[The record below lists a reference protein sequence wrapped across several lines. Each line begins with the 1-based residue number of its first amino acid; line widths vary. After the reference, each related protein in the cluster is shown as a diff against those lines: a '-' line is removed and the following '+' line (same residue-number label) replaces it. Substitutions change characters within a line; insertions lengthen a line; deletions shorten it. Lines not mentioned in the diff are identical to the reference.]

1 MRPFSDSKPEVAVM
15 TGGRLCK
22 RLILAL
28 GLLPG
33 LPFPHR
39 DVEEL
44 ARVFLQAGYEKDNVV
59 IMTKESGLDHFD
71 LMPTAEHIR
80 NQFQLLLAQLKQGD
94 SIILALA
101 GHGVLMLVPGDKPE
115 EKPRAKSFFCP
126 MDANLARKQLPRF
139 IDFDELYK
147 GLADSPATV
156 KLLLVDPC
164 RNELLAQPEGR
175 PGGIEMP
182 APPPPPTSV
191 AALFSCSEKEVS
203 WEDSE
208 LDGGHGVF
216 FHYVIQGLT
225 GKADEERGNGNHKV
239 ELDELYS
246 YVKDNVVAFVAHKHF
261 TAQRPRL
268 LGDLGPVDLLDVSSR
283 SSARAR
289 ELGLADRAQAFL
301 KRYCFDCHGG
311 PNDQGTRFTSALDP
325 RVLLARPENSK
336 KKPFVVPGDV
346 QGSLVWLQAG
356 KAPYR
361 MPPDDAGV
369 KPGDD
374 ERKVLEEWIK
384 AGAPFPKA
392 TGRKP
397 LDDRIVLTRVRDH
410 LMRTKSADREDTRGG
425 PRRNFDQARLK
436 RGGLITSGVSRHN
449 RLVERHPTPFGAYWR
464 SYDFKQSAGRGN
476 LLEFPLGPRFPGHR
490 FDDQAFEQAGG
501 EVIFNLPNGLQ
512 GYMLADAKDRRLDV
526 PAQVAIVSD
535 RSETSGTPEIV
546 NGLSCMACHASG
558 MRPFR
563 DEVRR
568 FPAVFAE
575 IREQV
580 ERLHPPADE
589 MDRLL
594 AQDEDLFLRKL
605 DEAVGPFLRSGELAN
620 ADIRELVRRINE
632 PIGAVARQYAG
643 DLNAESVAAELGLG
657 GVDSLQGAIRGN
669 PKLQELGLGPL
680 LDNHALKRELWDA
693 AGLSLFHRV
702 LPEFGKG
709 PNTKL

>member
-1 MRPFSDSKPEVAVM
+1 MVP
-15 TGGRLCK
+15 
-22 RLILAL
+22 AL
-28 GLLPG
+28 FVL
-33 LPFPHR
+33 F
-39 DVEEL
+39 
-44 ARVFLQAGYEKDNVV
+44 
-59 IMTKESGLDHFD
+59 
-71 LMPTAEHIR
+71 
-80 NQFQLLLAQLKQGD
+80 
-94 SIILALA
+94 ALA
-101 GHGVLMLVPGDKPE
+101 GPPS
-115 EKPRAKSFFCP
+115 AS
-126 MDANLARKQLPRF
+126 
-139 IDFDELYK
+139 
-147 GLADSPATV
+147 
-156 KLLLVDPC
+156 
-164 RNELLAQPEGR
+164 AQ
-175 PGGIEMP
+175 
-182 APPPPPTSV
+182 
-191 AALFSCSEKEVS
+191 
-203 WEDSE
+203 D
-208 LDGGHGVF
+208 
-216 FHYVIQGLT
+216 
-225 GKADEERGNGNHKV
+225 
-239 ELDELYS
+239 
-246 YVKDNVVAFVAHKHF
+246 
-261 TAQRPRL
+261 
-268 LGDLGPVDLLDVSSR
+268 
-283 SSARAR
+283 
-289 ELGLADRAQAFL
+289 LGLADRAQAFL

-325 RVLLARPENSK
+325 KVLLARPENSK
-336 KKPFVVPGDV
+336 KKPFVVPGDP

-356 KAPYR
+356 KAPFR
-361 MPPDDAGV
+361 MPPDDAEV

-410 LMRTKSADREDTRGG
+410 LMRTGAADRPFQRYITLDHLHNNQSISDDQLRIHRAAVSKLLNSLSHEREIARPEAIDAGSEAILHFDLRAYGWEPDDWVEVEKAYPYGVLHVQDRELLEIEQEIARLAATRLPVLRGDWFVATVSRPPLYDRLLRLPESLKDLEKTLG
-425 PRRNFDQARLK
+425 VDLPRNFEQARLK

-476 LLEFPLGPRFPGHR
+476 LLEFPLGPRFPGNR

-526 PAQVAIVSD
+526 PAPVAIVSD

-575 IREQV
+575 IRDQV

-620 ADIRELVRRINE
+620 ADIRELVRRVNE

-657 GVDSLQGAIRGN
+657 GVDSLEGAIRGN
-669 PKLQELGLGPL
+669 LKLQELGLGPL

-702 LPEFGKG
+702 LPEFGKA